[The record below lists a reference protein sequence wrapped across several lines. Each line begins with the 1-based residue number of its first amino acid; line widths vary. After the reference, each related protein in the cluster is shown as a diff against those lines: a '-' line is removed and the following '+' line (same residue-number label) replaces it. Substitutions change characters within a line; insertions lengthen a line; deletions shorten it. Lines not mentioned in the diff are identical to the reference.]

1 MTMSPKS
8 YILCI
13 AILVGLLI
21 LAIVSRVLQVLR
33 KYGKTTS
40 EVILNLKI
48 RYYIENY
55 QYKKV
60 LNLMEGIEDNE
71 YFKKVIDLYS
81 QFDTLKNSP
90 CYDKFA
96 FYLYALINV
105 KECRDLAGQE
115 LWIIKLSKHTVA
127 VAEWRPLALW
137 FMISKQVEAEER
149 PLLSYSY
156 FYLLYKEVMEM
167 YHNKEKP
174 RMVTEAEIIDALTRE
189 YKACILQSA

>member
-1 MTMSPKS
+1 MSMLFTI
-8 YILCI
+8 ILGVYV
-13 AILVGLLI
+13 ILVI
-21 LAIVSRVLQVLR
+21 VLAICYE
-33 KYGKTTS
+33 YGKTIRETIR

-60 LNLMEGIEDNE
+60 QNLMEGIEDNE

-81 QFDTLKNSP
+81 QFDILKNSP

-174 RMVTEAEIIDALTRE
+174 RMVTEAEIIEALTRE
-189 YKACILQSA
+189 YKACTLQSA

>member
-1 MTMSPKS
+1 MTMSTK
-8 YILCI
+8 LCI
-13 AILVGLLI
+13 ASLVVLLI
-21 LAIVSRVLQVLR
+21 LAIVARILQN
-33 KYGKTTS
+33 YGETIS
-40 EVILNLKI
+40 EVIFNLKI

-60 LNLMEGIEDNE
+60 QNLMEGKEDDE
-71 YFKKVIDLYS
+71 YLKKVIDLYS
-81 QFDTLKNSP
+81 QFDNLKNSP

-115 LWIIKLSKHTVA
+115 LWIVELSGHRAA

-137 FMISKQVEAEER
+137 FMISKQVEAEEK
-149 PLLSYSY
+149 PLLSYSC

-174 RMVTEAEIIDALTRE
+174 RMVTEAEIIEALTKE
-189 YKACILQSA
+189 YKACTLQSA